1 MPGRFLL
8 GGKFMQGYRERP
20 IQMKFFVSE
29 RERDFIYK
37 KMALAKTKNKS
48 AYIRKMVV
56 DGYIL
61 NVDFS
66 EFRELFANIGRISG
80 SINQVA
86 KRVNS
91 TNNIYADDVAGLQK
105 KQEEVW
111 QILKSIQHKMI
122 SQEV

>member
-1 MPGRFLL
+1 M
-8 GGKFMQGYRERP
+8 KEYRERP
-20 IQMKFFVSE
+20 IQLKFYVSE

-37 KMALAKTKNKS
+37 KMALAKTKNQS
-48 AYIRKMVV
+48 AYLRKMAV

-66 EFRELFANIGRISG
+66 EFREVFANVGRIAG

-111 QILKSIQHKMI
+111 VLLKTIQHKLNK
-122 SQEV
+122 